1 MYHNKKEGFAMD
13 KEEKAEKEEKAYKA
27 EKQLLKDFVDS
38 MQPVEKQ

>member
-13 KEEKAEKEEKAYKA
+13 KEEKAYKA

>member
-1 MYHNKKEGFAMD
+1 MD

-38 MQPVEKQ
+38 MQPDDMKNVEE